1 METRSKKRKLTEI
14 AGGAP
19 VGRGP
24 LTKRKYVAEFQ
35 LQEFL
40 EREIAHGHMKNIKK
54 IRRPKDKEIPFK
66 KSRKPRYHGLM
77 VRKEISQEM
86 QALVIFLRYG
96 SINDDNREWLSPTE
110 VFKRTGVKLST

>member
-1 METRSKKRKLTEI
+1 METRSKKRKLAEI

-40 EREIAHGHMKNIKK
+40 EREIAHGHIKNKKK
-54 IRRPKDKEIPFK
+54 IRRPKD
-66 KSRKPRYHGLM
+66 
-77 VRKEISQEM
+77 
-86 QALVIFLRYG
+86 
-96 SINDDNREWLSPTE
+96 
-110 VFKRTGVKLST
+110 

>member
-24 LTKRKYVAEFQ
+24 LTKRKFMAEFQ

-40 EREIAHGHMKNIKK
+40 EREIAHGHIHERKK
-54 IRRPKDKEIPFK
+54 VRRSKD
-66 KSRKPRYHGLM
+66 
-77 VRKEISQEM
+77 
-86 QALVIFLRYG
+86 
-96 SINDDNREWLSPTE
+96 
-110 VFKRTGVKLST
+110 

>member
-1 METRSKKRKLTEI
+1 MLTRSKKRKLTEI
-14 AGGAP
+14 AGVDP

-24 LTKRKYVAEFQ
+24 LTKRKYMAEFQ

-40 EREIAHGHMKNIKK
+40 EREIAHGHMQIKKK
-54 IRRPKDKEIPFK
+54 IRRPKDQESPFK

-86 QALVIFLRYG
+86 QALVIFLRFG
-96 SINDDNREWLSPTE
+96 SINSDEREWLSPTE
-110 VFKRTGVKLST
+110 SSSGRG

>member
-1 METRSKKRKLTEI
+1 METRSKKRKLVEI

-24 LTKRKYVAEFQ
+24 LTKRKYMAEFQ

-40 EREIAHGHMKNIKK
+40 EREIAHGHMHEKKKVTRSKNQ
-54 IRRPKDKEIPFK
+54 ESPFR

-77 VRKEISQEM
+77 VRKE
-86 QALVIFLRYG
+86 
-96 SINDDNREWLSPTE
+96 LS
-110 VFKRTGVKLST
+110 